1 MGPKSEARLFT
12 TVNTGSCQNTLR
24 MAAAP
29 RLERGPVPPLSTLP
43 SSLSSTNGIRPW
55 RRLPRQP
62 SHPQGSSSSGSL
74 RASPSTYAQP
84 QQGTYPER
92 MGNTNVLGTAARWPT
107 LRLQLQLPRA
117 RTGRSTSLIPHVS
130 FLPAAQTD
138 AFCRRVGACVQ
149 HYSTFCLA
157 SSLHSD
163 QLPIQKA
170 YFRSDINRPVLVSSF
185 FLVCILNVFP
195 WIASSSSPHDVS
207 C

>member
-1 MGPKSEARLFT
+1 MASGPGGA
-12 TVNTGSCQNTLR
+12 C
-24 MAAAP
+24 
-29 RLERGPVPPLSTLP
+29 RG
-43 SSLSSTNGIRPW
+43 I
-55 RRLPRQP
+55 P
-62 SHPQGSSSSGSL
+62 SHPPGTSSGSL

-84 QQGTYPER
+84 QQGTYPKR

-107 LRLQLQLPRA
+107 QHLQLQLPRA
-117 RTGRSTSLIPHVS
+117 RTGESASLIPHVS

-138 AFCRRVGACVQ
+138 AFCRQVGACVQ
-149 HYSTFCLA
+149 RYSTFCLA

-170 YFRSDINRPVLVSSF
+170 HFRSDINRSVLVSSF
-185 FLVCILNVFP
+185 FLVCSLNVFP